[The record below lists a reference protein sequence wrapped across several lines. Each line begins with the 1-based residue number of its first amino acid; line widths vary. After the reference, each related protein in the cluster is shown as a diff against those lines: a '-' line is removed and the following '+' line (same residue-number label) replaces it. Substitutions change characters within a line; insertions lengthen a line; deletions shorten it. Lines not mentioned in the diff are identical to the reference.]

1 MGNLM
6 KYGIGAVVVVGAI
19 GGGALWYVNDQADKI
34 AAELLDDAKQF
45 VAENMDGATLNYS
58 NYSSNGFA
66 RSVTLADVSITHDNG
81 SSIKM
86 DSITVAG
93 NDAAISITDITN
105 INIIDDRGQILGQIG
120 GLDIVNLAI
129 PQDDMMLMLMDEN
142 ALINELSN
150 TLFVDEISVTDLR
163 FDVDGESLTINSL
176 AIKDVKNASA
186 GVDLKGLAFD
196 GYAGVFS
203 IAEFSVDRID
213 IIPLLMEDEDA
224 IARDM
229 LGMSEMT
236 LKGAVVDFADI
247 GFNLAHLSLDDVSR
261 DGGLITAANMQMEG
275 LIMGIEQIVG
285 PDLAPMMIM
294 LDINDV
300 DVSGSTAYEISL
312 AKGTVS
318 GSVGF
323 GVKGMGEIDIKSAFA
338 GLTKDAYED
347 LLANAATLE
356 PEDIIEDYGLGL
368 DSLSIDYK
376 DDSLADTLIDLYSGG
391 NRAGMAD
398 EVNAMILF
406 YGMMSQQAE
415 LASAIAP
422 AVGDFIR
429 GGNQFSLAVKA
440 KQTLSQD
447 VLARA
452 LEVGNL
458 QDIVSIT
465 ASGS

>member
-19 GGGALWYVNDQADKI
+19 GGGAIWYVNNQADKI
-34 AAELLDDAKQF
+34 VDKLLNDAQQF
-45 VAENMDGATLNYS
+45 VAEKLNGATLNYS
-58 NYSSNGFA
+58 NYSSNGLA
-66 RSVTLADVSITHDNG
+66 RSVTIADVSITHDNG
-81 SSIKM
+81 SSVKM
-86 DSITVAG
+86 DSITIAG
-93 NDAAISITDITN
+93 NDEMISITDATN
-105 INIIDDRGQILGQIG
+105 IDIIDRGQMLGQIG
-120 GLDIVNLAI
+120 DLDIVNLAI
-129 PQDDMMLMLMDEN
+129 PQDDVMLMLMDEN
-142 ALINELSN
+142 ALINELS
-150 TLFVDEISVTDLR
+150 TGLSVDTISVADLR
-163 FDVDGESLTINSL
+163 FDVDGESLSINSL
-176 AIKDVKNASA
+176 DINDVKNASV

-196 GYAGVFS
+196 GYDGTFS
-203 IAEFSVDRID
+203 IAEFSVDKMD

-236 LKGAVVDFADI
+236 LKGAVFDTTDI
-247 GFNLAHLSLDDVSR
+247 SFNLALLSLDDVSR
-261 DGGLITAANMQMEG
+261 DGGLITAANINLEG
-275 LIMGIEQIVG
+275 LVLDIEQIAG
-285 PDLAPMMIM
+285 PDIAPVMMLLNINEI
-294 LDINDV
+294 DI
-300 DVSGSTAYEISL
+300 SGSTAYEISL

-318 GSVGF
+318 GSLGL
-323 GVKGMGEIDIKSAFA
+323 GVKGMGEIDITSTFA
-338 GLTKDAYED
+338 GLTKAAYED
-347 LLANAATLE
+347 ILANAATLE

-376 DDSLADTLIDLYSGG
+376 DDNLADTLIDLYSGG

-398 EVNAMILF
+398 EVTAMISF
-406 YGMMSQQAE
+406 YGMMAQQAE
-415 LASAIAP
+415 LVSAIAP

-440 KQTLSQD
+440 KQSLSQD

-452 LEVGNL
+452 MEVGNL